1 MLHIVNQNFQARIG
15 MEQPVSVH
23 HSIQIVEMENVNTI
37 NTVGMVNATMVKQLK
52 RVHRNVQNDAAMVY
66 AVQWKLVIIVLEI
79 VASAPKC
86 LGVEILCVME
96 TKIVAHVLVIV
107 GNVLQ
112 QNIVGI
118 IFVIM
123 AKHAIHV
130 EQTVIRA
137 LMCVGMVNAQAMRI
151 VCLVL
156 EIVGH
161 VHLQLFAVMDFVIV
175 YMNHVHLVSKIVA
188 HVIILVEMDT
198 VIV

>member
-23 HSIQIVEMENVNTI
+23 HSIQIVVTISVNTI
-37 NTVGMVNATMVKQLK
+37 NTVGMVNVIMVKLLK
-52 RVHRNVQNDAAMVY
+52 PVHKSVKNDAAMVY
-66 AVQWKLVIIVLEI
+66 AVLWNTAIIVLEI

-107 GNVLQ
+107 GIVLP

-137 LMCVGMVNAQAMRI
+137 LMCVGMVNAQARRI
-151 VCLVL
+151 VCHVL
-156 EIVGH
+156 GIVDH
-161 VHLQLFAVMDFVIV
+161 VHLLRSVAMDFVIV
-175 YMNHVHLVSKIVA
+175 CMNHVHLVSKIVA
-188 HVIILVEMDT
+188 HVIILVEMES
-198 VIV
+198 VIL